1 MEEKVTLWRGYSYG
15 KTKYTTFPYNDF
27 DSLKEEL
34 LKNGDAD
41 LSYPSKHSYLLVP
54 AVAHHTDK
62 PRDILDKVL
71 SEPDNIERYYIPRNA
86 DGTQKQDIK
95 EYAKG
100 TVGIFVTGDICS
112 AEFYA
117 LRNNTGGGAIAEISV
132 PMDRLVIDARDFLFR
147 AVEICITNGSISPK
161 NLELM
166 EKAFGKKIRDYLDV
180 KSELLIKD
188 SNRRFR
194 YIDHICMDLDV
205 ISSHL
210 ASNVVIFGRYDTNFR
225 NSFAVIDGVT
235 PEEIVDITNVTRLGT
250 FRRNC
255 DGCISISDFKNIWFL
270 V

>member
-15 KTKYTTFPYNDF
+15 KTKYSTFPCNDF

-34 LKNGDAD
+34 LTNGDAD
-41 LSYPSKHSYLLVP
+41 FNSPHKHYRFAVP
-54 AVAHHTDK
+54 TVAHHTDK
-62 PRDILDKVL
+62 PCKILEKVL
-71 SEPDNIERYYIPRNA
+71 SEPDNIKRDNIPRNA
-86 DGTQKQDIK
+86 DGTRKQGIK

-100 TVGIFVTGDICS
+100 TLGIYVTGDICS
-112 AEFYA
+112 AESYA

-132 PMDRLVIDARDFLFR
+132 PIDRLVIDGRDFLYYAFSK
-147 AVEICITNGSISPK
+147 CIRNGSISPK

-166 EKAFGKKIRDYLDV
+166 EKAFGKKIKDYLDV

-210 ASNVVIFGRYDTNFR
+210 ASNVVLFGRYDTMFR

-235 PEEIVDITNVTRLGT
+235 PEEIGAIHNVTRSGN

-255 DGCISISDFKNIWFL
+255 DGCIRLSDF
-270 V
+270 